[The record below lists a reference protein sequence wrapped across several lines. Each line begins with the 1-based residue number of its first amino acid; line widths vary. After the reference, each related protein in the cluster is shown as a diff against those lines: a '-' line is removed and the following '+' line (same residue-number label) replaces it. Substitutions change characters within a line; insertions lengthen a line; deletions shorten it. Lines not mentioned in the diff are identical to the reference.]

1 MQVRTGGAK
10 VISVFYNGFGPDPA
24 LIIFFFVLV
33 DDIALYIM
41 VSFGFLS
48 QPGDYRCLFDSVVHC
63 KLADQ
68 LSLADL
74 QSNACRGHQCTGT
87 EEAATRIVTRRR
99 RASVHRP
106 TTDT

>member
-1 MQVRTGGAK
+1 
-10 VISVFYNGFGPDPA
+10 
-24 LIIFFFVLV
+24 
-33 DDIALYIM
+33 M
-41 VSFGFLS
+41 VSFCFLS
-48 QPGDYRCLFDSVVHC
+48 QPGGYRSLFDSVVHC

-74 QSNACRGHQCTGT
+74 QSNACRGHQYTGT